1 MELGSP
7 HLLHY
12 IKSIRIHFSITKMS
26 APSKYLITGANRGI
40 GKGFV
45 QRILQKPS
53 TTVVAAVRDPLH
65 PTSKALHDLPK
76 GPDTKLIIVKLDS
89 AVETDAANAV
99 AHLRNKGINSL
110 DIVIANA
117 GIAQGGAGV
126 LDTAASNTLKHLNVN
141 VLGPLT
147 LAQATAPLLKASETG
162 TPKFI
167 AISTIMGSIG
177 SQELFSQFPKTSSPY
192 GASKACLNWFIRL
205 LSFEE
210 PWLTTIVFHPGLVET
225 DLTADSGMDM
235 EALGGISVETSVA
248 NMVKTTFSLDHKE
261 LSGSFRNHDGTV
273 IPW

>member
-1 MELGSP
+1 
-7 HLLHY
+7 
-12 IKSIRIHFSITKMS
+12 MS

-53 TTVVAAVRDPLH
+53 TTVVAAVRDPSH
-65 PTSKALHDLPK
+65 PTSKALNDLPK
-76 GPDTKLIIVKLDS
+76 GPDTKLVIVKLDS
-89 AVETDAANAV
+89 AVETDAADVV
-99 AHLRNKGINSL
+99 AHLRKEGIASL

-117 GIAQGGAGV
+117 GIAQRGAGV
-126 LDTAASNTLKHLNVN
+126 LDTSASNTLKHLNVN

-162 TPKFI
+162 SPKFI
-167 AISTIMGSIG
+167 AISSIIGSIG

-192 GASKACLNWFIRL
+192 GASKACLNWFIRMM
-205 LSFEE
+205 SFEE
-210 PWLTTIVFHPGLVET
+210 PWLTTFVFHPGLVET
-225 DLTADSGMDM
+225 DLTAGSGMDM

-248 NMVKTTFSLDHKE
+248 NMVKTTFEIEYEK

>member
-1 MELGSP
+1 
-7 HLLHY
+7 
-12 IKSIRIHFSITKMS
+12 MS

-45 QRILQKPS
+45 KRILQKPS

-65 PTSKALHDLPK
+65 PTSKALNQLPK
-76 GPDTKLIIVKLDS
+76 GPDTRLIIVKLDS
-89 AVETDAANAV
+89 AVETDAADAV
-99 AHLRNKGINSL
+99 AHLRNEGINSL
-110 DIVIANA
+110 DMVIANA

-126 LDTAASNTLKHLNVN
+126 LDTSASNTLKHLNVN

-162 TPKFI
+162 APKFV
-167 AISTIMGSIG
+167 AISSIIGSIG
-177 SQELFSQFPKTSSPY
+177 SQELFSQFPKSSSPY

-210 PWLTTIVFHPGLVET
+210 PWLTTFVFQPGLVET

-248 NMVKTTFSLDHKE
+248 NMVETTFSIDQKQ
-261 LSGSFRNHDGTV
+261 LSGSFRNYDGTV